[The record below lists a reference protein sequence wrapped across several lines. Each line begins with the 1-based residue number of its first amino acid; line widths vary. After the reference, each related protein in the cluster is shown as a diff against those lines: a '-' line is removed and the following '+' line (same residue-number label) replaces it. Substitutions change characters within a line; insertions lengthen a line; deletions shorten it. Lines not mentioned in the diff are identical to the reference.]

1 MLKALFA
8 AVGFFTAFNAVGAPN
23 EKLFDQPAKTIKGLR
38 ISGFKGNLNFLA
50 ADGANLT
57 IEARAKSDEPAWR
70 PVIENVDGWI
80 QISVQGPPSKSD
92 WRSMTIPALDLDVKG
107 ASVPLQVVW
116 KEGDIALKGWKSSA
130 DLTQHKGRLSSEGGT
145 AALKISTLEGEATV
159 TDHQGR
165 VTVDNYNA
173 RVTLKNVEGGLDLET
188 FSGLLSVD
196 GSRGD
201 VSLKAS
207 KGRTQI
213 TGHKGRFEF
222 DVSQGE
228 IGIANSE
235 GPVRGQGDQGSVA
248 IDLKGTADVKIRA
261 EATKVAIGAPK
272 SSGARV
278 DLGTQDGNFSVSFPL
293 KYDRIEKTK
302 IMKGTLAGKDSGLI
316 FVRTRSGDIRLK
328 PVK

>member
-1 MLKALFA
+1 MLKAVLA
-8 AVGFFTAFNAVGAPN
+8 AVGFFTALSAVAAPS
-23 EKLFDQPAKTIKGLR
+23 EKLVEQPVKTIKGLR
-38 ISGFKGNLNFLA
+38 VSGFKGNLTFVSA
-50 ADGANLT
+50 EGANLT
-57 IEARAKSDEPAWR
+57 VEARAKSDDQLWR
-70 PVIENVDGWI
+70 PIVENVDGWI

-92 WRSMTIPALDLDVKG
+92 WRNVAIPALDLDVKG
-107 ASVPLQVVW
+107 PSVPLNVVW
-116 KEGDIALKGWKSSA
+116 KEGDITLKGWKASA
-130 DLTQHKGRLSSEGGT
+130 VMTQHKGKFFAEGG
-145 AALKISTLEGEATV
+145 AAPLKISTLEGEASV
-159 TDHQGR
+159 TGHQGR

-173 RVTLKNVEGGLDLET
+173 RVTLKNVDGGLDLEN

-196 GSRGD
+196 ASKGD
-201 VSLKAS
+201 ISLKAS

-235 GPVRGQGDQGSVA
+235 GPVRGQGEQGSVA

-261 EATKVAIGAPK
+261 ESTKVAIGVPR
-272 SSGARV
+272 SSGAKV

-302 IMKGTLAGKDSGLI
+302 IMKGNLAGKDSGLI